1 LISLQVRPV
10 DGFLRAIAQR
20 TWNRAR
26 MCVLGVWTIFPKIL
40 GVKPPK
46 NWNFGGVNRTF
57 KPEQQKIQTLIT
69 WKLLS
74 QLWRNFYSKYAQRVC
89 LRGWSHGS
97 PNKSKMAAAAIFNF
111 GKMPITLDQIKISA
125 PNFMGRCI
133 TTMRIWPRH
142 QNLKPEVNSRD
153 VIKWKS
159 EA

>member
-1 LISLQVRPV
+1 MQWLLWSTHLCFRCSFDVHVKSRKDVPFWGLNDV
-10 DGFLRAIAQR
+10 PLNF
-20 TWNRAR
+20 
-26 MCVLGVWTIFPKIL
+26 
-40 GVKPPK
+40 GVKLPK
-46 NWNFGGVNRTF
+46 NSNFGGVNRTF
-57 KPEQQKIQTLIT
+57 KPEQQKIQTLVT

-74 QLWRNFYSKYAQRVC
+74 QLWRNFYRKYAQRVC
-89 LRGWSHGS
+89 LRGSSHGS
-97 PNKSKMAAAAIFNF
+97 PNKSKMAAASIFNF

-133 TTMRIWPRH
+133 ANMRIWPRD